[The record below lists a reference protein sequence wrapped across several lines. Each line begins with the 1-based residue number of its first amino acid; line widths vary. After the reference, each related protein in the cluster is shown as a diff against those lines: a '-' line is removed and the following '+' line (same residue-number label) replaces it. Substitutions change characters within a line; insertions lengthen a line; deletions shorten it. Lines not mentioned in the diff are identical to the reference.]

1 MTPRLAEPS
10 CDYSPYYRRELYSVE
25 QVVPL
30 NSAPP
35 LPTRITRPVV
45 PERYRDA
52 GLFVL
57 VAALFG
63 GGFVAI
69 KTGLRELPPVLF
81 ASLRFD
87 IGALAL
93 LSYVALTRPRPSWLP
108 RTRGDLL
115 GIGVAG
121 LFLVALN
128 NGLLFLGQ
136 GAITPGMASIMYGL
150 NPVLAPV
157 FAWWLLGDRIS
168 WPGALGIGIALGG
181 VVIIVQPSPS
191 AVTDASGFGQLLV
204 MGAAVAV
211 ALGSVLLRRAD
222 PQMESIALTGWGM
235 ALGAVLL
242 HGVSLAAGEAQ
253 TSVVGIAPVTVLS
266 LFVIGV
272 PSTAVAYAIHF
283 GLLARVGPVRA
294 NLVAYVVPVFAAL
307 TGWVLLGAAVS
318 TWTAVGFVVVVAGFV
333 VVERDTLR
341 QELYRLRAGP
351 GERGDT
357 PSATPPSDD

>member
-1 MTPRLAEPS
+1 MVS
-10 CDYSPYYRRELYSVE
+10 
-25 QVVPL
+25 L
-30 NSAPP
+30 NSAPT
-35 LPTRITRPVV
+35 LRKRFTRPTV
-45 PERYRDA
+45 PARYRDA

-57 VAALFG
+57 LAALFG

-93 LSYVALTRPRPSWLP
+93 LSYVVFTRPRVSWLP
-108 RTRGDLL
+108 RTRSDLL
-115 GIGVAG
+115 GIGIAG

-136 GAITPGMASIMYGL
+136 GTITPGMASIMYGL

-157 FAWWLLGDRIS
+157 FAWWLLGDRIA
-168 WPGALGIGIALGG
+168 WPGALGIGIALSG
-181 VVIIVQPSPS
+181 VVIIVQPSSS
-191 AVTDASGFGQLLV
+191 AVTDASALGQVLV
-204 MGAAVAV
+204 MGAAAAV
-211 ALGSVLLRRAD
+211 ALGSVLLQRVS
-222 PQMESIALTGWGM
+222 PQIESLALTGWGM
-235 ALGAVLL
+235 AVGAALL
-242 HGVSLAAGEAQ
+242 HGASLAAGEAQ
-253 TSVVGIAPVTVLS
+253 ASVVGIAPVTVLS
-266 LFVIGV
+266 LFVIGI

-307 TGWVLLGAAVS
+307 TGWALLGAAVS
-318 TWTAVGFVVVVAGFV
+318 AWTAVGFAVVVAGFV

-341 QELYRLRAGP
+341 QEVFRLRDGLGRQEP
-351 GERGDT
+351 T
-357 PSATPPSDD
+357 PSVAPPSDD

>member
-1 MTPRLAEPS
+1 
-10 CDYSPYYRRELYSVE
+10 
-25 QVVPL
+25 VVSL
-30 NSAPP
+30 NSAPT
-35 LPTRITRPVV
+35 LPPRISRPIV
-45 PERYRDA
+45 PARYRDA
-52 GLFVL
+52 SLFVL
-57 VAALFG
+57 LAALFG
-63 GGFVAI
+63 SGFVAI

-87 IGALAL
+87 IGAVAL
-93 LSYVALTRPRPSWLP
+93 LSYVVFTRPRRSWLP
-108 RTRGDLL
+108 QTRRDLL

-121 LFLVALN
+121 LFLVGLN

-136 GAITPGMASIMYGL
+136 GTITPGMASIMYGL

-168 WPGALGIGIALGG
+168 WPGALGIGIALSG
-181 VVIIVQPSPS
+181 VVVIVQPSPGVITDSS
-191 AVTDASGFGQLLV
+191 ALGQLLV
-204 MGAAVAV
+204 MGAAIAV
-211 ALGSVLLRRAD
+211 ALGSVLLQRVS
-222 PQMESIALTGWGM
+222 PQIESLGLTGWGM
-235 ALGAVLL
+235 AVGAVLL
-242 HGVSLAAGEAQ
+242 HGVSLAAGEPQ

-272 PSTAVAYAIHF
+272 PSTAIAYAIHF

-318 TWTAVGFVVVVAGFV
+318 VWSAVGFVVVVAGFV

-341 QELYRLRAGP
+341 QEVCRLRAGLEDQEQEP
-351 GERGDT
+351 T
-357 PSATPPSDD
+357 PSAAPPCDD